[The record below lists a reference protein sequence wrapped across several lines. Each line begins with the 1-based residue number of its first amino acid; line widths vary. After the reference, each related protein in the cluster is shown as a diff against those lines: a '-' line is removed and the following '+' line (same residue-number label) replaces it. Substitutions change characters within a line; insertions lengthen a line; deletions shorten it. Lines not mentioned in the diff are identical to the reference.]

1 MRDPLSDIELQGD
14 RSATA
19 HEDPNVSCP
28 QNVSLLALQAGGDLT
43 GRQAA
48 VLRRHLDGC
57 AGCRRLLVEFR
68 ETRQWVRTNLSPP
81 VDAALLAQ
89 LRLRLG
95 GRLARE
101 RPFPWLLAVLGR
113 AWASWRGPEWQPLRG
128 LAVASLLVVG
138 AVGALPSLNGRLLQH
153 GGFPALQP
161 AADARPAAAGTG
173 WVPFSWQISDPDEPE
188 SDWSEN
194 EVEADLEA
202 PLGPDAQVLEE
213 AQASAGDG
221 LRIEMQTRDPNV
233 RIIWFAA
240 HSASGATPSRGP

>member
-1 MRDPLSDIELQGD
+1 MSEIERDGD
-14 RSATA
+14 GPVGAEANQTG
-19 HEDPNVSCP
+19 SCP

-43 GRQAA
+43 ARQAA
-48 VLRRHLDGC
+48 ALRRHLDDC
-57 AGCRRLLVEFR
+57 AGCRRLLAEFR
-68 ETRQWVRTNLSPP
+68 ETREWLRTNLSPP

-138 AVGALPSLNGRLLQH
+138 AVGALPSLNGRLLQP
-153 GGFPALQP
+153 GGFSALQP
-161 AADARPAAAGTG
+161 AADARPASVGTRG
-173 WVPFSWQISDPDEPE
+173 VPFAWMDDDQEAEPAEVDEL
-188 SDWSEN
+188 
-194 EVEADLEA
+194 ADLEA
-202 PLGPDAQVLEE
+202 PLGPDAQMLEE
-213 AQASAGDG
+213 AQPSAVDG

-233 RIIWFAA
+233 RIIWFAS
-240 HSASGATPSRGP
+240 HTATGDSSSRRP